1 MNALGAVVADDV
13 ALAVA
18 SVALLATGGGIALLI
33 MFLLLEVVVALLVL
47 VERIHVLLL
56 ELG

>member
-1 MNALGAVVADDV
+1 MNALGAMVADDV

-18 SVALLATGGGIALLI
+18 SVALLAAGGGIALLI
-33 MFLLLEVVVALLVL
+33 MFLLLEVVVALLVQK
-47 VERIHVLLL
+47 IHVLLL